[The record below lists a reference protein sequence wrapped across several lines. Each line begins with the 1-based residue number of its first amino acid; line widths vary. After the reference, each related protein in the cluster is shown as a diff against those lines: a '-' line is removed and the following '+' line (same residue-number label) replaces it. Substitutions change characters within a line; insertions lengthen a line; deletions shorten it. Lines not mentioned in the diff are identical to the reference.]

1 MFCKKVEYWFCLSP
15 IIIIEYIWDHMCPFN
30 HCLYKNQFHYI
41 PVSILTRMLWYEQI
55 FEFDFC
61 QLWQGGELYLHEYF
75 QKKISKN
82 SKTSQFKPFLCLPS
96 IGTYSYKEKFLHF
109 GNAAPVAHKFIPEQ
123 FPSHEAHKIW
133 CMMGSYLQIW
143 IKSTFTIISQGPQN
157 SHIYPF

>member
-1 MFCKKVEYWFCLSP
+1 MKFSNWINP
-15 IIIIEYIWDHMCPFN
+15 MIEI
-30 HCLYKNQFHYI
+30 
-41 PVSILTRMLWYEQI
+41 RMLWYEQI